1 VVDKK
6 EKASVAKNV
15 RLNGKWEKNGD
26 SEEKLVNIKG
36 TPFAVLLDQQKLYFG
51 RHVFTADLFTYD
63 EHGNFTERTLPLMGI
78 ETTAREARLAAERA
92 LRRYLSRTL
101 ETA

>member
-1 VVDKK
+1 M
-6 EKASVAKNV
+6 AKNV